1 MDDRE
6 ADTYSTPEEA
16 GWSASETRAAQER
29 MGRGLPAL
37 FGSVFIAFV
46 LVAVIVLVLRYLV

>member
-1 MDDRE
+1 MDDRQ
-6 ADTYSTPEEA
+6 ADTYSTPEDA
-16 GWSASETRAAQER
+16 GWSSSETTAAQER

-46 LVAVIVLVLRYLV
+46 VVAVVVLALRYLV